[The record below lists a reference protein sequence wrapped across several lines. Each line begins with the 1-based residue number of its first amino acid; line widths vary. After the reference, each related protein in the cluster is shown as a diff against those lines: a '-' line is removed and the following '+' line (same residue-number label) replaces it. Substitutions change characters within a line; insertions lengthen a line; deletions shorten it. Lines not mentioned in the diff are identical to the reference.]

1 MAIPAHKSESQGN
14 CEERVQ
20 DDARTDPA
28 EIVATADNLSIAPV
42 VSPAKDLQDK
52 LDAHF
57 LPMSKKMSARF
68 VTLLVMFTCVGTWIS
83 GVGLYSTLQA
93 V

>member
-1 MAIPAHKSESQGN
+1 MAVPAHKPESKAN
-14 CEERVQ
+14 REDRVQ
-20 DDARTDPA
+20 DDARTEQA
-28 EIVATADNLSIAPV
+28 EIIATADDLSIAPV

-83 GVGLYSTLQA
+83 GVGLYGTLQA